1 MIPSTS
7 NPPLSTAE
15 GGENTRN
22 SAVKEYVVKSAL
34 KSIYNGDIVSA
45 EHNRTNINSK
55 TPKGINT
62 RVCHWVGI
70 GWR

>member
-1 MIPSTS
+1 MILSTL

-22 SAVKEYVVKSAL
+22 SAPTERAVHSAFQ
-34 KSIYNGDIVSA
+34 SIYKGAIVST
-45 EHNRTNINSK
+45 EHNRTNKNSK
-55 TPKGINT
+55 IPKGINT
-62 RVCHWVGI
+62 RMRHSIGI